1 MADIVFEREAALAA
15 AREATGLSDF
25 GNPAFLEG
33 LDVLLET
40 YGQTADFTEKG
51 RQRNWRRVVQLL
63 STRLRVEA
71 AFARHPEIESR
82 DIRRP
87 MVLTGLPRSGTS
99 ALFNLLACDSAARP
113 LLLWEAIFPDPLED
127 LAPGASDPRRDAL
140 EARYAAGREKNPEF
154 TKMHYASADTPE
166 ECVLLMAVE
175 FCDVQMGIEP
185 MMEPYASWFRKQ
197 DFRRMYIAYQRLL
210 KLLDWRREGERW
222 LLKAP
227 AHMWAIDVLVET
239 FPGVSIVWPHRNPLQ
254 CVASVC
260 SLTAALMKGRES
272 VDLTQLGPVVM
283 DFYATSLERGL
294 EKREQVDP
302 ARVIDV
308 DYTSFVDAPIE
319 TVERIYQHFEMP
331 VSGEVR
337 ALFEDHVRENP
348 KGRHGSH
355 EYDLESFGLTPE
367 DVRTR
372 FAPYIDRFDL
382 PAD

>member
-1 MADIVFEREAALAA
+1 VPEIEFSQSRALLE

-25 GNPAFLEG
+25 GDPAFLEG
-33 LDVLLET
+33 LGVLLET
-40 YGQTADFTEKG
+40 YEKTAGFGEKG
-51 RQRNWRRVVQLL
+51 RRRNWRRIVQLL

-71 AFARHPEIESR
+71 AFSRHPEIAER
-82 DIRRP
+82 EVRKP

-99 ALFNLLACDSAARP
+99 ALFNLLARDPAARP

-127 LAPGASDPRRDAL
+127 LEPGASDPRRDAL

-185 MMEPYASWFRKQ
+185 MMEPYASWFREQ
-197 DFRRMYIAYQRLL
+197 DFRRTYSAYHRLL
-210 KLLDWRREGERW
+210 KLLDWRRNGERW

-227 AHMWAIDVLVET
+227 AHMWAIDVLVEQ
-239 FPGVSIVWPHRNPLQ
+239 FPDVSIIWTHRNPLE

-272 VDLTQLGPVVM
+272 FDLTELGPVVM

-294 EKREQVDP
+294 EKRRSVDP
-302 ARVIDV
+302 AHVIDI
-308 DYTSFVDAPIE
+308 DYREFVQAPVA
-319 TVERIYQHFEMP
+319 TVERIYGHFEMP
-331 VSGEVR
+331 VSVEVKT
-337 ALFEDHVRENP
+337 LFETHVRENP

-355 EYDLESFGLTPE
+355 DYDLASFGLSP
-367 DVRTR
+367 DRVRDR
-372 FAPYIDRFDL
+372 FAPYVKQFDL
-382 PAD
+382 PTD